1 MTYISAVLVREKTA
15 GLTPTVAGVST
26 VRTALVVNL
35 LQRPPPPQQLRVH
48 QLQLKVKSSTLQLLA
63 QALEDRDKV
72 EARTY
77 INIYYV
83 QDWSYLV
90 ALVVVSL
97 LRSTCPPLANTV
109 SCRTC
114 RPGDLDTLWR
124 GLLSV
129 EEITVK
135 PRHAASLSLMLAGR
149 KQLAC

>member
-83 QDWSYLV
+83 QD
-90 ALVVVSL
+90 
-97 LRSTCPPLANTV
+97 
-109 SCRTC
+109 
-114 RPGDLDTLWR
+114 
-124 GLLSV
+124 
-129 EEITVK
+129 
-135 PRHAASLSLMLAGR
+135 
-149 KQLAC
+149 